1 MLEVRPEGGL
11 PPIPNRRYFT
21 LEEVAELCAVKPHVV
36 RYWEREFPALSPALR
51 QGNPR
56 RYRQPDVALIREI
69 RRLLYGVGL
78 SLEQAKQSL
87 AGEGGERVITQEA
100 MSAHA
105 AVSLKEMI
113 AELEEVL
120 ELLCRQ

>member
-11 PPIPNRRYFT
+11 PPIPNKRYFT
-21 LEEVAELCAVKPHVV
+21 LEEVAKLCAVKPHLV
-36 RYWEREFPALSPALR
+36 RYWEREFPELNPALR

-69 RRLLYGVGL
+69 RHLLYGIGL

-87 AGEGGERVITQEA
+87 AGEGGEHLGSQKATSIRT
-100 MSAHA
+100 